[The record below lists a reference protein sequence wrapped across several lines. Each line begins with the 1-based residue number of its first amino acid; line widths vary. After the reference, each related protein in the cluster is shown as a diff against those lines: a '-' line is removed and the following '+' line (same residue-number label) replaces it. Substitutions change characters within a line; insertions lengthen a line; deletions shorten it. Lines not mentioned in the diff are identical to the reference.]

1 MSVEA
6 MWEDYLKSIGELI
19 VESEKTYE
27 AWHLYIKHSFYIILM
42 GR

>member
-27 AWHLYIKHSFYIILM
+27 ALAYLHQA
-42 GR
+42 